1 MKSDFQYVVNAE
13 GETTGVLLS
22 PKAFEAYEEYL
33 IDEAMAQAA
42 RDSKG
47 EEGIP
52 LAEVM
57 AELYAA
63 GEIDV

>member
-1 MKSDFQYVVNAE
+1 MKSDYQYVVNAE

-52 LAEVM
+52 WDQVK
-57 AELYAA
+57 AELIAEGKLDA
-63 GEIDV
+63 

>member
-1 MKSDFQYVVNAE
+1 MKSDYQYVVNAA

-22 PKAFEAYEEYL
+22 PRAFEAYEEYL
-33 IDEAMAQAA
+33 IDEAMAQAV

-47 EEGIP
+47 EVGRP
-52 LAEVM
+52 LEDVM
-57 AELYAA
+57 AEMRAA